1 MKFPVQEITKL
12 SVDTKNIL
20 NGLLEVSDL
29 VNSGDLMDED
39 FDDLPSMIDRLI
51 VLADCAYERS
61 TTIGVSCI

>member
-1 MKFPVQEITKL
+1 MNFPIQEITKL

-39 FDDLPSMIDRLI
+39 FDDLPGMIDRLI
-51 VLADCAYERS
+51 LLADCAYERS
-61 TTIGVSCI
+61 ASIGVSYI